1 MAGDDITTD
10 WYSDETATFGDRL
23 AGAREKAGLSQR
35 ELAERLGVKLTTLRH
50 WEDDLAAPRANRLQM
65 LAGML
70 GVSLTWLLTAQGDGI
85 DAPVDVAD
93 VPKDVTAVLSEMRA
107 LRQDLARTGDKLE
120 QLERRLRQAL
130 SRAA

>member
-1 MAGDDITTD
+1 MAGEDITTD

-93 VPKDVTAVLSEMRA
+93 VPRDVTAVLSEMRA
-107 LRQDLARTGDKLE
+107 LRQDLVRTGDKLE

-130 SRAA
+130 SRAT

>member
-1 MAGDDITTD
+1 MAGDDMTTG

-23 AGAREKAGLSQR
+23 AGAREKAGLSQH
-35 ELAERLGVKLTTLRH
+35 ELSERLGVKLTTLRQ
-50 WEDDLAAPRANRLQM
+50 WENDLAAPRANRLQM

-70 GVSLTWLLTAQGDGI
+70 GVSLTWLLTAHGDGI
-85 DAPVDVAD
+85 DAPVDVAA
-93 VPKDVTAVLSEMRA
+93 VPKDVTAALSEIRA

-130 SRAA
+130 SQAA

>member
-1 MAGDDITTD
+1 MAGDDITKD
-10 WYSDETATFGDRL
+10 WFSDDTATFGDRL

-70 GVSLTWLLTAQGDGI
+70 SVSLTWLLTAQGDGI
-85 DAPVDVAD
+85 EAPVDVASI
-93 VPKDVTAVLSEMRA
+93 PKDVTAALSEIRA

-130 SRAA
+130 GQAA